1 MIANNNKIFFTGGN
15 GFIGKEVIPLLRK
28 DGYKVVAP
36 SSSELNLTDNTS
48 VRKYFDEH
56 GFDYHAI
63 VHAAVIGGRRITEDG
78 LITYLDNMRIFEN
91 IFAYYKYVDRFINID
106 SGASLF
112 DSGQIPLDPSTM
124 ELVEGIENQI
134 NQVFENI
141 NQILKADGMDF
152 SNVVKLSV
160 LLEDLSNF
168 EKVNEI
174 MANIFSKPY
183 PARAAY
189 EVSKLPKGSSVE
201 IETIAFKE

>member
-1 MIANNNKIFFTGGN
+1 MKIIETENAPKAIGTYSQAVKVN
-15 GFIGKEVIPLLRK
+15 GFL
-28 DGYKVVAP
+28 
-36 SSSELNLTDNTS
+36 
-48 VRKYFDEH
+48 
-56 GFDYHAI
+56 
-63 VHAAVIGGRRITEDG
+63 
-78 LITYLDNMRIFEN
+78 
-91 IFAYYKYVDRFINID
+91 FI
-106 SGASLF
+106 
-112 DSGQIPLDPSTM
+112 SGQIPLDPSTM

-160 LLEDLSNF
+160 LLEDLSHF

-189 EVSKLPKGSSVE
+189 EVSKLPKGSLVE

>member
-1 MIANNNKIFFTGGN
+1 VKIIETDNAPKAIGTYSQAVKVN
-15 GFIGKEVIPLLRK
+15 GFL
-28 DGYKVVAP
+28 
-36 SSSELNLTDNTS
+36 
-48 VRKYFDEH
+48 
-56 GFDYHAI
+56 
-63 VHAAVIGGRRITEDG
+63 
-78 LITYLDNMRIFEN
+78 
-91 IFAYYKYVDRFINID
+91 FI
-106 SGASLF
+106 
-112 DSGQIPLDPSTM
+112 SGQIPLNPSTM

-160 LLEDLSNF
+160 LLEDLNHF

>member
-1 MIANNNKIFFTGGN
+1 MKIIETEKAPKAIGTYSQATKVN
-15 GFIGKEVIPLLRK
+15 GFL
-28 DGYKVVAP
+28 
-36 SSSELNLTDNTS
+36 
-48 VRKYFDEH
+48 
-56 GFDYHAI
+56 
-63 VHAAVIGGRRITEDG
+63 
-78 LITYLDNMRIFEN
+78 
-91 IFAYYKYVDRFINID
+91 FI
-106 SGASLF
+106 
-112 DSGQIPLDPSTM
+112 SGQIPLDPITM

-141 NQILKADGMDF
+141 RQILKADGMDF

-160 LLEDLSNF
+160 LLDDLNHF

-174 MANIFSKPY
+174 MASIFSKPY

>member
-1 MIANNNKIFFTGGN
+1 MKIIETDNAPKAIGTYSQAVKVN
-15 GFIGKEVIPLLRK
+15 GFL
-28 DGYKVVAP
+28 
-36 SSSELNLTDNTS
+36 
-48 VRKYFDEH
+48 
-56 GFDYHAI
+56 
-63 VHAAVIGGRRITEDG
+63 
-78 LITYLDNMRIFEN
+78 
-91 IFAYYKYVDRFINID
+91 FI
-106 SGASLF
+106 
-112 DSGQIPLDPSTM
+112 SGQIPLDPSTM

-160 LLEDLSNF
+160 LLEDLSHF

-174 MANIFSKPY
+174 MASLFSKPY

>member
-1 MIANNNKIFFTGGN
+1 MKIIETDNAPKAIGTYSQAVKVN
-15 GFIGKEVIPLLRK
+15 GFL
-28 DGYKVVAP
+28 
-36 SSSELNLTDNTS
+36 
-48 VRKYFDEH
+48 
-56 GFDYHAI
+56 
-63 VHAAVIGGRRITEDG
+63 
-78 LITYLDNMRIFEN
+78 
-91 IFAYYKYVDRFINID
+91 FI
-106 SGASLF
+106 
-112 DSGQIPLDPSTM
+112 SGQIPLDPSTM

-160 LLEDLSNF
+160 LLDDLSHF

-174 MANIFSKPY
+174 MADIFSNPY

>member
-1 MIANNNKIFFTGGN
+1 MKIIETENAPKAIGTYSQAVKVN
-15 GFIGKEVIPLLRK
+15 GFL
-28 DGYKVVAP
+28 
-36 SSSELNLTDNTS
+36 
-48 VRKYFDEH
+48 
-56 GFDYHAI
+56 
-63 VHAAVIGGRRITEDG
+63 
-78 LITYLDNMRIFEN
+78 
-91 IFAYYKYVDRFINID
+91 FI
-106 SGASLF
+106 
-112 DSGQIPLDPSTM
+112 SGQIPLDPSTM

-160 LLEDLSNF
+160 LLDDLSHF

-174 MANIFSKPY
+174 MAGIFSKPY

>member
-1 MIANNNKIFFTGGN
+1 MKIIETDNAPKAIGTYSQAVKVN
-15 GFIGKEVIPLLRK
+15 GFL
-28 DGYKVVAP
+28 
-36 SSSELNLTDNTS
+36 
-48 VRKYFDEH
+48 
-56 GFDYHAI
+56 
-63 VHAAVIGGRRITEDG
+63 
-78 LITYLDNMRIFEN
+78 
-91 IFAYYKYVDRFINID
+91 FI
-106 SGASLF
+106 
-112 DSGQIPLDPSTM
+112 SGQIPLDPSKM

-160 LLEDLSNF
+160 LLEDLSHF

-174 MANIFSKPY
+174 MASIFSKPY

>member
-1 MIANNNKIFFTGGN
+1 MKIIETDNAPKAIGTYSQAVKVN
-15 GFIGKEVIPLLRK
+15 GFL
-28 DGYKVVAP
+28 
-36 SSSELNLTDNTS
+36 
-48 VRKYFDEH
+48 
-56 GFDYHAI
+56 
-63 VHAAVIGGRRITEDG
+63 
-78 LITYLDNMRIFEN
+78 
-91 IFAYYKYVDRFINID
+91 FI
-106 SGASLF
+106 
-112 DSGQIPLDPSTM
+112 SGQIPLDPSTM

-160 LLEDLSNF
+160 LLEDLSHF

-174 MANIFSKPY
+174 MASIFSKPY

-189 EVSKLPKGSSVE
+189 EVSKLPKGSLVE

>member
-1 MIANNNKIFFTGGN
+1 MKIVETDNAPKAIGTYSQAVKVN
-15 GFIGKEVIPLLRK
+15 GFL
-28 DGYKVVAP
+28 
-36 SSSELNLTDNTS
+36 
-48 VRKYFDEH
+48 
-56 GFDYHAI
+56 
-63 VHAAVIGGRRITEDG
+63 
-78 LITYLDNMRIFEN
+78 
-91 IFAYYKYVDRFINID
+91 FI
-106 SGASLF
+106 
-112 DSGQIPLDPSTM
+112 SGQIPLDPSTM

-160 LLEDLSNF
+160 LLEDLSHF

-174 MANIFSKPY
+174 MADIFSKPY

>member
-1 MIANNNKIFFTGGN
+1 MLPFQSLKRKQVKIIETDNAPKAIGTYSQAVKIN
-15 GFIGKEVIPLLRK
+15 GFL
-28 DGYKVVAP
+28 
-36 SSSELNLTDNTS
+36 
-48 VRKYFDEH
+48 
-56 GFDYHAI
+56 
-63 VHAAVIGGRRITEDG
+63 
-78 LITYLDNMRIFEN
+78 
-91 IFAYYKYVDRFINID
+91 FI
-106 SGASLF
+106 
-112 DSGQIPLDPSTM
+112 SGQIPLDPSTM

-152 SNVVKLSV
+152 SNIVKLSV
-160 LLEDLSNF
+160 LLEDLSHF

-174 MANIFSKPY
+174 MANIFSKPF

>member
-1 MIANNNKIFFTGGN
+1 MKIVETDNAPKAIGTYSQAVKVN
-15 GFIGKEVIPLLRK
+15 GFL
-28 DGYKVVAP
+28 
-36 SSSELNLTDNTS
+36 
-48 VRKYFDEH
+48 
-56 GFDYHAI
+56 
-63 VHAAVIGGRRITEDG
+63 
-78 LITYLDNMRIFEN
+78 
-91 IFAYYKYVDRFINID
+91 FI
-106 SGASLF
+106 
-112 DSGQIPLDPSTM
+112 SGQIPLNPSTM

-141 NQILKADGMDF
+141 KQILKADGMDF

-160 LLEDLSNF
+160 LLEDLSHF

-174 MANIFSKPY
+174 MAQIFSKPY

>member
-1 MIANNNKIFFTGGN
+1 VKIIETDNAPKAIGTYSQAVKVN
-15 GFIGKEVIPLLRK
+15 GF
-28 DGYKVVAP
+28 
-36 SSSELNLTDNTS
+36 
-48 VRKYFDEH
+48 
-56 GFDYHAI
+56 
-63 VHAAVIGGRRITEDG
+63 
-78 LITYLDNMRIFEN
+78 
-91 IFAYYKYVDRFINID
+91 
-106 SGASLF
+106 LF
-112 DSGQIPLDPSTM
+112 VSGQIPLDPSTM

-160 LLEDLSNF
+160 LLEDLSHF

-174 MANIFSKPY
+174 MVSIFSKPY

>member
-1 MIANNNKIFFTGGN
+1 VKITETDNAPKAIGTYSQAVKVN
-15 GFIGKEVIPLLRK
+15 GFL
-28 DGYKVVAP
+28 
-36 SSSELNLTDNTS
+36 
-48 VRKYFDEH
+48 
-56 GFDYHAI
+56 
-63 VHAAVIGGRRITEDG
+63 
-78 LITYLDNMRIFEN
+78 
-91 IFAYYKYVDRFINID
+91 FI
-106 SGASLF
+106 
-112 DSGQIPLDPSTM
+112 SGQIPLDPSTM

-141 NQILKADGMDF
+141 NQILKAEGMDF

-160 LLEDLSNF
+160 LLDDLSHF

-174 MANIFSKPY
+174 MASIFSKPY

>member
-1 MIANNNKIFFTGGN
+1 MKI
-15 GFIGKEVIPLLRK
+15 IE
-28 DGYKVVAP
+28 
-36 SSSELNLTDNTS
+36 TDNAP
-48 VRKYFDEH
+48 K
-56 GFDYHAI
+56 AI
-63 VHAAVIGGRRITEDG
+63 GTYSQAVKVNG
-78 LITYLDNMRIFEN
+78 LL
-91 IFAYYKYVDRFINID
+91 FI
-106 SGASLF
+106 
-112 DSGQIPLDPSTM
+112 SGQIPLNPSTM

-160 LLEDLSNF
+160 LLEDLSHF

-174 MANIFSKPY
+174 MASIFSKPY
-183 PARAAY
+183 PERAAY

>member
-1 MIANNNKIFFTGGN
+1 MKIIETDNAPKAIGTYSQAVKVN
-15 GFIGKEVIPLLRK
+15 GFL
-28 DGYKVVAP
+28 
-36 SSSELNLTDNTS
+36 
-48 VRKYFDEH
+48 
-56 GFDYHAI
+56 
-63 VHAAVIGGRRITEDG
+63 
-78 LITYLDNMRIFEN
+78 
-91 IFAYYKYVDRFINID
+91 FI
-106 SGASLF
+106 
-112 DSGQIPLDPSTM
+112 SGQIPLDPSTM

-160 LLEDLSNF
+160 LLEDLSHF

-174 MANIFSKPY
+174 MASIFSKPY
-183 PARAAY
+183 PARAAF

>member
-1 MIANNNKIFFTGGN
+1 MKIIETENAPKAIGTYSQAVKVN
-15 GFIGKEVIPLLRK
+15 GFL
-28 DGYKVVAP
+28 
-36 SSSELNLTDNTS
+36 
-48 VRKYFDEH
+48 
-56 GFDYHAI
+56 
-63 VHAAVIGGRRITEDG
+63 
-78 LITYLDNMRIFEN
+78 
-91 IFAYYKYVDRFINID
+91 FI
-106 SGASLF
+106 
-112 DSGQIPLDPSTM
+112 SGQIPLDPSTM

-160 LLEDLSNF
+160 LVEDLSHF

>member
-1 MIANNNKIFFTGGN
+1 MKIIETENAPKAIGTYSQAVKVN
-15 GFIGKEVIPLLRK
+15 GFL
-28 DGYKVVAP
+28 
-36 SSSELNLTDNTS
+36 
-48 VRKYFDEH
+48 
-56 GFDYHAI
+56 
-63 VHAAVIGGRRITEDG
+63 
-78 LITYLDNMRIFEN
+78 
-91 IFAYYKYVDRFINID
+91 FI
-106 SGASLF
+106 
-112 DSGQIPLDPSTM
+112 SGQIPLDPSTM

-160 LLEDLSNF
+160 LLEDLNHF
-168 EKVNEI
+168 EKVNKI
-174 MANIFSKPY
+174 MDTIFSKPY

>member
-1 MIANNNKIFFTGGN
+1 MKIIETENAPKAIGTYSQAVKVN
-15 GFIGKEVIPLLRK
+15 GFL
-28 DGYKVVAP
+28 
-36 SSSELNLTDNTS
+36 
-48 VRKYFDEH
+48 
-56 GFDYHAI
+56 
-63 VHAAVIGGRRITEDG
+63 
-78 LITYLDNMRIFEN
+78 
-91 IFAYYKYVDRFINID
+91 FI
-106 SGASLF
+106 
-112 DSGQIPLDPSTM
+112 SGQIPLDPSTM

-141 NQILKADGMDF
+141 NQNLKADGMDF

-160 LLEDLSNF
+160 LLEDLSHF

-174 MANIFSKPY
+174 MASIFSKPY

>member
-1 MIANNNKIFFTGGN
+1 MLPFQSLKRKQVKIIETDNAPKAIGTYSQAVKIN
-15 GFIGKEVIPLLRK
+15 GFL
-28 DGYKVVAP
+28 
-36 SSSELNLTDNTS
+36 
-48 VRKYFDEH
+48 
-56 GFDYHAI
+56 
-63 VHAAVIGGRRITEDG
+63 
-78 LITYLDNMRIFEN
+78 
-91 IFAYYKYVDRFINID
+91 FI
-106 SGASLF
+106 
-112 DSGQIPLDPSTM
+112 SGQIPLNPSTM

-141 NQILKADGMDF
+141 NQILKSDGMDF
-152 SNVVKLSV
+152 SNIVKLSI
-160 LLEDLSNF
+160 LLEDLSHF

>member
-1 MIANNNKIFFTGGN
+1 VKTIETDNAPKAIGTYSQAVKVN
-15 GFIGKEVIPLLRK
+15 GFL
-28 DGYKVVAP
+28 
-36 SSSELNLTDNTS
+36 
-48 VRKYFDEH
+48 
-56 GFDYHAI
+56 
-63 VHAAVIGGRRITEDG
+63 
-78 LITYLDNMRIFEN
+78 
-91 IFAYYKYVDRFINID
+91 FI
-106 SGASLF
+106 
-112 DSGQIPLDPSTM
+112 SGQIPLDPSTM

-160 LLEDLSNF
+160 LLDNLSHF

-174 MANIFSKPY
+174 MASIFSKPY

-189 EVSKLPKGSSVE
+189 EVSKLPKASSVE

>member
-1 MIANNNKIFFTGGN
+1 MKIIETENAPKAIGTYSQAVKVN
-15 GFIGKEVIPLLRK
+15 GFL
-28 DGYKVVAP
+28 
-36 SSSELNLTDNTS
+36 
-48 VRKYFDEH
+48 
-56 GFDYHAI
+56 
-63 VHAAVIGGRRITEDG
+63 
-78 LITYLDNMRIFEN
+78 
-91 IFAYYKYVDRFINID
+91 FI
-106 SGASLF
+106 
-112 DSGQIPLDPSTM
+112 SGQIPLDPSTM

-134 NQVFENI
+134 YQVFENI

-160 LLEDLSNF
+160 LLEDLSHF

-174 MANIFSKPY
+174 MASIFSKPY

>member
-1 MIANNNKIFFTGGN
+1 MKIIETDNAPKAIGTYSQAVKVN
-15 GFIGKEVIPLLRK
+15 GFL
-28 DGYKVVAP
+28 
-36 SSSELNLTDNTS
+36 
-48 VRKYFDEH
+48 
-56 GFDYHAI
+56 
-63 VHAAVIGGRRITEDG
+63 
-78 LITYLDNMRIFEN
+78 
-91 IFAYYKYVDRFINID
+91 FI
-106 SGASLF
+106 
-112 DSGQIPLDPSTM
+112 SGQIPLDPSTM

-141 NQILKADGMDF
+141 NQILKASGMDF

-160 LLEDLSNF
+160 LLEDLSHF

-174 MANIFSKPY
+174 MASIFSKPY

>member
-1 MIANNNKIFFTGGN
+1 MKIIETENAPKAIGTYSQAVKVN
-15 GFIGKEVIPLLRK
+15 GFL
-28 DGYKVVAP
+28 
-36 SSSELNLTDNTS
+36 
-48 VRKYFDEH
+48 
-56 GFDYHAI
+56 
-63 VHAAVIGGRRITEDG
+63 
-78 LITYLDNMRIFEN
+78 
-91 IFAYYKYVDRFINID
+91 FI
-106 SGASLF
+106 
-112 DSGQIPLDPSTM
+112 SGQIPLDPSTM

-152 SNVVKLSV
+152 TNVVKLSV
-160 LLEDLSNF
+160 LLEDLGHF

-174 MANIFSKPY
+174 MASIFSKPY

>member
-1 MIANNNKIFFTGGN
+1 MKIIETEKAPKAIGTYSQATKVD
-15 GFIGKEVIPLLRK
+15 GFL
-28 DGYKVVAP
+28 
-36 SSSELNLTDNTS
+36 
-48 VRKYFDEH
+48 
-56 GFDYHAI
+56 
-63 VHAAVIGGRRITEDG
+63 
-78 LITYLDNMRIFEN
+78 
-91 IFAYYKYVDRFINID
+91 FI
-106 SGASLF
+106 
-112 DSGQIPLDPSTM
+112 SGQIPLDPKTM

-141 NQILKADGMDF
+141 RQILKADGMDF

-160 LLEDLSNF
+160 LLEDLSHF

-174 MANIFSKPY
+174 MASIFSKPY

>member
-1 MIANNNKIFFTGGN
+1 MKIIETENAPKAIGTYSQAVKVN
-15 GFIGKEVIPLLRK
+15 GFL
-28 DGYKVVAP
+28 
-36 SSSELNLTDNTS
+36 
-48 VRKYFDEH
+48 
-56 GFDYHAI
+56 
-63 VHAAVIGGRRITEDG
+63 
-78 LITYLDNMRIFEN
+78 
-91 IFAYYKYVDRFINID
+91 FI
-106 SGASLF
+106 
-112 DSGQIPLDPSTM
+112 SGQIPLDPSTM

-174 MANIFSKPY
+174 MASIFSKPY